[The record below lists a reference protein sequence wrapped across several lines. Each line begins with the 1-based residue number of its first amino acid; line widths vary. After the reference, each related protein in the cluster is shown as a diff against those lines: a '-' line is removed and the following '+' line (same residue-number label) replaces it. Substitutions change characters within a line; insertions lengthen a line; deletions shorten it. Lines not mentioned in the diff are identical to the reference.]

1 LRPKTHIKGDL
12 AEALA
17 AAHYIR
23 LGYFT
28 FTPASSSSPIDL
40 VIVNAD
46 GTRLIQVKKNSERV
60 NPGRR
65 NPARI
70 NRTRSNL
77 QKSLGVQM
85 VYVDIETGTVAETDH
100 NYPSRGKTDTI

>member
-1 LRPKTHIKGDL
+1 LRPESHIAGDL
-12 AEALA
+12 AETLA

-28 FTPASSSSPIDL
+28 FTPLSSSSPIDL

-65 NPARI
+65 HPTRI
-70 NRTRSNL
+70 NRKRTAL

-85 VYVDIETGTVAETDH
+85 VYVDIATGNVAETDH
-100 NYPSRGKTDTI
+100 DYLSRGKADTV